1 MNMPG
6 GRLAAGHFFVLGA
19 VFEISHAFPCAPGLY
34 SRPRHGDLCIAARSV
49 VSCLQGVV
57 PMTHAIRFH
66 KTGGPEVLVWEE
78 VNVGKP
84 GAGEVRIRH
93 PAVGLNFV
101 DIYNR
106 SGVYPLPLPSG
117 LGGEGAGVVEE
128 VGSGVTDLK
137 PGDRVAYG
145 ARRPAAYAQARLIPA
160 DRLLKL
166 PDSID
171 DKTAAAMMLKGLTV
185 QYLIRQ
191 TYRVKAGDTIL
202 LHAAAGGVGLIL
214 SQWAKH
220 LGATVIGTVG
230 NDEKAALAKANGCAH
245 TIVYSREDFVKRVD
259 EITGGK
265 KVPVV
270 YDSVGKDT
278 FLKSLDCL
286 APLGVAA
293 LFGASSGNVE
303 PLNLGLLAQ
312 KGSLY
317 VTRPTLNTYGA
328 KRENL
333 VAMAKEL
340 FEVLQSGAVKIEV
353 NQTYAL
359 KDAAKAHADLAARKT
374 TGSTVL
380 LV

>member
-1 MNMPG
+1 
-6 GRLAAGHFFVLGA
+6 
-19 VFEISHAFPCAPGLY
+19 
-34 SRPRHGDLCIAARSV
+34 
-49 VSCLQGVV
+49 
-57 PMTHAIRFH
+57 MTHAIRFH

-78 VNVGKP
+78 VQLGKP
-84 GAGEVRIRH
+84 GPGEARIRH
-93 PAVGLNFV
+93 TAVGLNFV

-106 SGVYPLPLPSG
+106 SGLYPVQLPSG

-128 VGSGVTDLK
+128 VGPGVTDLK

-145 ARRPAAYAQARLIPA
+145 SAPLG
-160 DRLLKL
+160 
-166 PDSID
+166 
-171 DKTAAAMMLKGLTV
+171 AAAMMLKGLTV

-214 SQWAKH
+214 GQWAKH

-230 NDEKAALAKANGCAH
+230 SDEKAKLAKAHGCAH
-245 TIVYSREDFVKRVD
+245 AIVYTREDFVKRVD
-259 EITGGK
+259 EITEGK

-293 LFGASSGNVE
+293 LFGQSSGSVE

-317 VTRPTLNTYGA
+317 VTRPTLNTYAA

-340 FEVLQSGAVKIEV
+340 FEVVQSGAVKIEV
-353 NQTYAL
+353 NQTYPL

-380 LV
+380 TV

>member
-1 MNMPG
+1 MRSDFTRPAAPRFWS
-6 GRLAAGHFFVLGA
+6 GR
-19 VFEISHAFPCAPGLY
+19 
-34 SRPRHGDLCIAARSV
+34 RSK
-49 VSCLQGVV
+49 L
-57 PMTHAIRFH
+57 
-66 KTGGPEVLVWEE
+66 
-78 VNVGKP
+78 GKP
-84 GAGEVRIRH
+84 GPGEARIRH
-93 PAVGLNFV
+93 TAVGLNFI
-101 DIYNR
+101 DIYHR
-106 SGVYPLPLPSG
+106 AGVYPVQLPSG
-117 LGGEGAGVVEE
+117 LGGEAAGVVEE

-145 ARRPAAYAQARLIPA
+145 AAPIGSYAEARLIPA

-171 DKTAAAMMLKGLTV
+171 DKTAAAMMLKGLTA

-191 TYRVKAGDTIL
+191 TYRIKAGETIL

-214 SQWAKH
+214 AQWAKH
-220 LGATVIGTVG
+220 LGAIVIGTVG
-230 NDEKAALAKANGCAH
+230 NDEKAKLAQAHGCAH
-245 TIVYSREDFVKRVD
+245 TIVYTREDFVKRVD

-265 KVPVV
+265 KVAVV

-278 FLKSLDCL
+278 FMRSLDCL
-286 APLGVAA
+286 APLGFLA
-293 LFGASSGNVE
+293 LFGQSSGGVE

-340 FEVLQSGAVKIEV
+340 FEVVQSGEVKIEV
-353 NQTYAL
+353 HQTYPL